1 MTARLRVAVLG
12 SDTSALAFAA
22 FLKHKRQDVILD
34 IFPAAAGL
42 CHDIPDRGV
51 MFSSPSLRND
61 SKGRRAIMYLG
72 REILGIAEKEF
83 VVSHVKNS
91 TKIGS
96 EIVPSFLSAVRNAAL
111 ILEPFRGR
119 HKSIDDI
126 SIFEFFK
133 SRFGSGF
140 AMRYADVISCAIT
153 GGENSANI
161 SVNSIFPKMVMNAKN
176 NLTVLLGPFLS
187 IFSSSQSFKPSN
199 VDVLD
204 HLWQELMAGGKHV
217 SFSHRLDFSVL
228 REELVKHVNS
238 LPDVRISPNLQVNSL
253 AESYDLIVTSSH
265 PKTVWDFMAPEVSPP
280 DWLAALSSSR
290 NIFSTR
296 LIWENFDGPRSPAS
310 TVWFADTESRVIGAI
325 CQSWMFPSESAGRLI
340 IDVFSSEHLGDA
352 ELVEFLRL
360 KTSFPVKSDPTEII
374 RNSEEIPATPVG
386 HPNAL
391 YQLNKYRVS
400 KSALKSKL
408 QFLGKWYY
416 CPTGSFTDIIA
427 DAESLA
433 NLVVDR
439 YASFPAVE
447 NERLDDWINRSD
459 KSLDLMYAEK
469 MKSSKLS
476 F

>member
-1 MTARLRVAVLG
+1 MTACLRVAVLG
-12 SDTSALAFAA
+12 SDSSALAFTA
-22 FLKHKRQDVILD
+22 FLKHKRKHVILD
-34 IFPAAAGL
+34 IFPASAGL

-51 MFSSPSLRND
+51 MFSSMSLRND
-61 SKGRRAIMYLG
+61 PKGRRAIMYLG
-72 REILGIAEKEF
+72 REILGIPEKEF
-83 VVSHVKNS
+83 VVSNVKNS

-96 EIVPSFLSAVRNAAL
+96 EIFPSFISAVRNAAL
-111 ILEPFRGR
+111 VLEPFRGR
-119 HKSIDDI
+119 HKSIEDI

-133 SRFGSGF
+133 SRFGSGC
-140 AMRYADVISCAIT
+140 ARRYADVISRAIT
-153 GGENSANI
+153 GGENSGNI

-176 NLTVLLGPFLS
+176 NSSVLLGPLLS
-187 IFSSSQSFKPSN
+187 IFSSSQNFKPSN

-217 SFSHRLDFSVL
+217 SFSHRLDLSVL
-228 REELVKHVNS
+228 REELVKHVSS
-238 LPDVRISPNLQVNSL
+238 LPDVRVSPNEQVNSL
-253 AESYDLIVTSSH
+253 ADSYDIIVTSSH
-265 PKTVWDFMAPEVSPP
+265 PKTVWDLMASEMSPP
-280 DWLAALSSSR
+280 DWLATLCASR
-290 NIFSTR
+290 NTFSTR
-296 LIWENFDGPRSPAS
+296 IIWENFDGPRSPVS
-310 TVWFADTESRVIGAI
+310 SIWSADTVSKVIGAI
-325 CQSWMFPSESAGRLI
+325 CQSWVFPSESAGRLI

-352 ELVEFLRL
+352 ELLEFLRL
-360 KTSFPVKSDPTEII
+360 KSSFPVHRDPAEII
-374 RNSEEIPATPVG
+374 RNSEEIPATPLG
-386 HPNAL
+386 HPDAL

-416 CPTGSFTDIIA
+416 CPTGSLTDIIA

-447 NERLDDWINRSD
+447 NERSDDWINRSE

-476 F
+476 I